1 LLGVVGSIAKPE
13 SGSQA
18 AILVI
23 YNPRVGAAV
32 HVDVFGRANGV
43 AAVGRDGHI
52 LDPVVLSPDNNVL
65 PVVPVAAADLGGLV
79 LLEVVPIHVR
89 APTAV
94 AARARVDVRPIKV
107 LLVAAA
113 AGDAGNGLDVQA
125 AIELTAGADGRDVVA
140 AVLVK
145 VEGCV

>member
-1 LLGVVGSIAKPE
+1 M
-13 SGSQA
+13 
-18 AILVI
+18 I

-52 LDPVVLSPDNNVL
+52 LDPVVLGPDNNVL
-65 PVVPVAAADLGGLV
+65 PVVPVAAADLCGLV
-79 LLEVVPIHVR
+79 LLKVVPIHVR
-89 APTAV
+89 TPAAV
-94 AARARVDVRPIKV
+94 AARARVDIRPVKV

-113 AGDAGNGLDVQA
+113 AGNAGYSLDVQA
-125 AIELTAGADGRDVVA
+125 AVELAAGADGRDVVA